1 MDRLI
6 YLYGLAQTEET
17 ASQPLP
23 SLKGFDDIGDLYN
36 VPIGKLTAIVCSL
49 DAEEYAEESIKDRIN
64 NDMEWLQEKA
74 FHHHEM
80 VMKLAK
86 MYTLIPLKFCTLYKS
101 EDSLKMAVQSNEA
114 KMLDTFAFI
123 TGNEEWNVKIY
134 CEDEQLKKEVSENNP
149 TIEAK
154 RAEISQLPRGK
165 QFFEKKKLDK
175 VIASELEE
183 EKNKVSEH
191 IHSRLSEFA
200 VQGNVKRTWS
210 SEVTG
215 RQEEM
220 TWNGVYLISKSKVED
235 FLKQIQQYEK
245 DMKEKGWQF
254 QASGPWPAYHF
265 SSFS

>member
-6 YLYGLAQTEET
+6 YLYGLAQTEEA

-23 SLKGFDDIGDLYN
+23 SLKGFDGIEDLYT
-36 VPIGKLTAIVCSL
+36 VSMGKITAIICSL
-49 DAEEYAEESIKDRIN
+49 DAEEYSEEKIKDRVN

-74 FHHHEM
+74 FHHHET

-86 MYTLIPLKFCTLYKS
+86 IYTLIPLKFCTLYKNQ
-101 EDSLKMAVQSNEA
+101 DSLKTAIQSNEA
-114 KMLDTFAFI
+114 KMLGTFAFI

-134 CEDEQLKKEVSENNP
+134 CDDERLKKQVSENNP

-154 RAEISQLPRGK
+154 RAEISQLSRGK

-175 VIASELEE
+175 IVESELEE
-183 EKNKVSEH
+183 EKNKVSEK
-191 IHSRLSEFA
+191 IHSHLSKFA
-200 VQGNVKRTWS
+200 IQGNVKRTWS
-210 SEVTG
+210 SDVTG
-215 RQEEM
+215 KQEDM
-220 TWNGVYLISKSKVED
+220 TWNSVYLISKLKVEK
-235 FLKQIQQYEK
+235 FLEQIQQYEK
-245 DMKEKGWQF
+245 DMKETGWQF